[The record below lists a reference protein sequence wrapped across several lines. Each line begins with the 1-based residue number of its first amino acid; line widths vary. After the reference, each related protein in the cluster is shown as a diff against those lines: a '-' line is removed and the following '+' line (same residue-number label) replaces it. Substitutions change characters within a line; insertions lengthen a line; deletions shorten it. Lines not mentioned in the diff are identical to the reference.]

1 MIAAMLAY
9 SLYTIVAIGLTLLL
23 TAMFRGLRR
32 DDQRIAPP
40 EEDAAFDRRIK
51 AIEADYDLPKDDQLQ

>member
-9 SLYTIVAIGLTLLL
+9 SLYAVLVIGLALLL
-23 TAMFRGLRR
+23 TAVFRGLRR

-40 EEDAAFDRRIK
+40 EEDAAFTRRIE
-51 AIEADYDLPKDDQLQ
+51 AIEADYGLPKDDARE